1 MNEKTLRVLE
11 YHKVKEM
18 LMAEAVSEMAKKKLE
33 ELMPVSDIHH
43 LQASLSETSEAAS
56 IIVKKGGIPLNQ
68 IYQTK
73 PSVLRAQKGGALT
86 PAQLLEILY
95 NLRLTKR
102 IKNFFKEEEESDRGM
117 IYSLTASL
125 ITHRNLE
132 DEIDRC
138 ILSEEEIS
146 DNASA
151 VLKAI
156 RKNITKQNEALKNK
170 LNSIVTSSS
179 YKVMLQDAIV
189 TVRQGRYVIPVKQ
202 EYRSRFQ
209 GIVHDQSSTGATL
222 FIEPAAIVNMNNQL
236 KELHLKE
243 EAEIQRILSELSALV
258 AEKAPDIV
266 SNLEILIK
274 LDCIFAKGK
283 LSVRMKGIEPVLNSK
298 GYIRIRKGR
307 HPLLNPEEVV
317 PIDIHIGDVFDTLVI
332 TGPNTGGKTV
342 TLKTT
347 GLFLL
352 MTQSGL
358 HIPAE
363 YGTEISIFE
372 KIFADIGDEQ
382 SIEQSLS
389 TFSSHMTNIVDILD
403 KADERS
409 AVFLDELGAGTDP
422 TEGAALAIAIL
433 DYLYDKGVKTI
444 ATTHYTELKK
454 YALVK
459 KGVENASVEFDV
471 ETLSP
476 TYRLSIGTP
485 GRSNAFEISLKL
497 GMKNFIINE
506 AKKLLGNDD
515 IAFEEIISTIEKDKK
530 EAENERDEAI
540 RLKIEI
546 KRLKQELENKKSHLE
561 QQREKILKEAK
572 EQSRKILKETK
583 AYVDHTIK
591 ELHKMENKSDL
602 KERNKGIENLR
613 KGVKDK
619 LTAVSG
625 QLPVEDIEITET
637 PKDLKIGDTVKI
649 LSLDQKGNVLS
660 LPDKNGELMVQAGLM
675 KISVN
680 VKNLRKI
687 KEEKSSEQ
695 LEKSTLGSIYRS
707 KTANIETHLDVR
719 GQLLDDAIMNV
730 DKYLDDAYIAGLKQ
744 VTIIHGKG
752 EGILR
757 DGIQNELK
765 AHKHVSL
772 FRKGNYDEGGDGVTV
787 AEIK

>member
-1 MNEKTLRVLE
+1 MNERTIRVLE
-11 YHKVKEM
+11 YQKIVEM
-18 LMAEAVSEMAKKKLE
+18 LVGEAVSEMAKKHLG
-33 ELMPVSDIHH
+33 ELMPSSDIHQIQT
-43 LQASLSETSEAAS
+43 LLSETSEATL
-56 IIVKKGGIPLNQ
+56 IIVKKGGIPLSQ
-68 IYQTK
+68 ICQTK
-73 PSVLRAQKGGALT
+73 HSILRSEKGGALS
-86 PAQLLEILY
+86 PVQLLEILH
-95 NLRLTKR
+95 NLRLTKN
-102 IKNFFKEEEESDRGM
+102 IKNFFKDNKDENTGM
-117 IYSLTASL
+117 IYDLASSL

-146 DNASA
+146 DHASTD
-151 VLKAI
+151 L
-156 RKNITKQNEALKNK
+156 KNIRRKINKQNEGLRSK
-170 LNSIVTSSS
+170 LSSIIASSS
-179 YKVMLQDAIV
+179 NRIMLQDTIV

-202 EYRSRFQ
+202 EYRNRFQ

-222 FIEPAAIVNMNNQL
+222 FIEPASIVNMNNEL
-236 KELHLKE
+236 KELYMKE
-243 EAEIQRILSELSALV
+243 EAEIERILAKLSALV
-258 AEKAPDIV
+258 SEKASELI

-283 LSVRMKGIEPVLNSK
+283 LSVKMKGIEPTLNSK

-307 HPLLNPEEVV
+307 HPLLNPSEVV
-317 PIDIHIGDVFDTLVI
+317 PIDIQIGDDFDTLVV

-352 MTQSGL
+352 MTQAGL

-389 TFSSHMTNIVDILD
+389 TFSSHMTNIVDIIAQSD
-403 KADERS
+403 NRS

-454 YALVK
+454 YALIKEGVK
-459 KGVENASVEFDV
+459 NASVEFDV

-476 TYRLSIGTP
+476 TYRLTIGTP
-485 GRSNAFEISLKL
+485 GRSNAFEISKKL
-497 GMKNFIINE
+497 GMEEFIINE
-506 AKKLLGNDD
+506 AKKLLGNED

-540 RLKIEI
+540 RLKIQI
-546 KRLKQELENKKSHLE
+546 NRLKEELDSKKSTLDE
-561 QQREKILKEAK
+561 QREKILREAK
-572 EQSRKILKETK
+572 EQARKMLKETK
-583 AYVDHTIK
+583 AYVDSAIK
-591 ELHKMENKSDL
+591 DLHKLEDESDTRD
-602 KERNKGIENLR
+602 RNKGIENLR
-613 KGVKDK
+613 KNVKDR
-619 LTAVSG
+619 LSGVSDR
-625 QLPVEDIEITET
+625 LPEESELSEV

-649 LSLDQKGNVLS
+649 ISLNQKGNVLM
-660 LPDKNGELMVQAGLM
+660 LPDKNGDLTVQAGLM
-675 KISVN
+675 KINVN
-680 VKNLRKI
+680 IKNLRKI
-687 KEEKSSEQ
+687 KEAKTSDLSSKSSV
-695 LEKSTLGSIYRS
+695 GGIYRS
-707 KTANIETHLDVR
+707 KTASIAAQIDVR
-719 GQLLDDAIMNV
+719 GQLLDDAILNV

-744 VTIIHGKG
+744 VVIIHGKG

-757 DGIQNELK
+757 EGIQNELK
-765 AHKHVSL
+765 AHKHVSQYK
-772 FRKGNYDEGGDGVTV
+772 KGNNNEGGDGVTV
-787 AEIK
+787 VEIK